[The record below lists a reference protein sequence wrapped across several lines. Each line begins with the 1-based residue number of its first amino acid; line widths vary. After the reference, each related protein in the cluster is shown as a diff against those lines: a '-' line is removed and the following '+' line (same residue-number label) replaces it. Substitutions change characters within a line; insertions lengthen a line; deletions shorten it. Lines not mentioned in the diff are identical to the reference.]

1 MQSYA
6 LTHVNSNQT
15 KVRDPLRKLLQ
26 GATLFLQTK
35 IEHVIRAI
43 PSPIIFDFV
52 LFSKKITFSLGPVRD
67 TVRVSERSLR

>member
-1 MQSYA
+1 MQSHA

-43 PSPIIFDFV
+43 FSPYYI
-52 LFSKKITFSLGPVRD
+52 
-67 TVRVSERSLR
+67 